1 MNDVVEFPFHKAAK
15 GSLYVAAVLCILLVI
30 AAPLGIYFLF
40 RIGKA
45 KVSISPTGLKAEGL
59 LTDSFEFADVARL
72 GLLKIPVVAR
82 GAGAALAR
90 AKLGGLDYGLNLVV
104 KTRAGKQIK
113 FITNQ
118 YERHDEMIAK
128 VKQAVPVPCDEITMG
143 MFGLKWPE
151 KAA

>member
-1 MNDVVEFPFHKAAK
+1 MNDVLEFPFHKAAK
-15 GSLYVAAVLCILLVI
+15 GSLYVAAFLCIILII
-30 AAPLGIYFLF
+30 AAPLGIYFIY

-45 KVSISPTGLKAEGL
+45 KVSISPTGVRAEGL

-72 GLLKIPVVAR
+72 GLLKVPIVAR

-104 KTRAGKQIK
+104 KTKAGKQIK

-118 YERHDEMIAK
+118 YERHEELIAK
-128 VKQAVPVPCDEITMG
+128 VKQSVPVPCEEIQMG
-143 MFGLKWPE
+143 LFGMKWPE
-151 KAA
+151 KTA